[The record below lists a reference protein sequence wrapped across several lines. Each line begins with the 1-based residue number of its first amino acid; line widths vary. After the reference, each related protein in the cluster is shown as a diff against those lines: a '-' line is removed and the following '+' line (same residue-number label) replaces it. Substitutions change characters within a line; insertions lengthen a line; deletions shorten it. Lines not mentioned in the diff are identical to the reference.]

1 MKLSTKVLGAAGF
14 ALAMVGTAANAGSL
28 LTDWYFNP
36 LGTGL
41 HPVGGVDAQ
50 KISQYLNVDGDAFI
64 QIAPT
69 SPGSSTFSFNEHAVF
84 NVSQADSNAQLFP
97 VNYPHAFITATFQGT
112 GHGVFGSTFSFD
124 SGAINIYQNS
134 VSQYTSTTGI
144 YGADQGNLIAT
155 FQVDA
160 GGGGSVDGTG
170 NPLSNGEIKVF
181 AEAKAPN
188 GLKAGYFFRD
198 SSGTDLSTQDVLSF
212 AFTNAN
218 GLYDKTK
225 PNGGLPPN
233 LVGEL
238 ACQYSGYKGAGCTPT
253 ADPEKYSGS
262 YADVAGDHFFV
273 ANSGQFKL
281 AEVPEPTSI
290 ALFGIAI
297 FGAGLA
303 SRKRKA

>member
-41 HPVGGVDAQ
+41 HPAGGVDAQ
-50 KISQYLNVDGDAFI
+50 LISSYLNVDGDAFI
-64 QIAPT
+64 QISPT
-69 SPGSSTFSFNEHAVF
+69 SASTFIFNEHAVF
-84 NVSQADSNAQLFP
+84 NVSQADSNGLLFP
-97 VNYPHAFITATFQGT
+97 VNYQNAFITATFQGT
-112 GHGVFGSTFSFD
+112 GHGVFGGTFSFD

-134 VSQYTSTTGI
+134 VFQYGSTTGI
-144 YGADQGNLIAT
+144 YGANQGNLIAT

-170 NPLSNGEIKVF
+170 NPLSNGQITVF
-181 AEAKAPN
+181 AEAKTPG
-188 GLKAGYFFRD
+188 GLLPGYFFRD
-198 SSGTDLSTQDVLSF
+198 SSGTDLSKQDVLSF

-218 GLYDKTK
+218 GLFDPKS
-225 PNGGLPPN
+225 PNNGLPPH

-238 ACQYSGYKGAGCTPT
+238 ACQYSGYNGAGCTPT
-253 ADPEKYSGS
+253 ANPEVYSGV
-262 YADVAGDHFFV
+262 YADKPGDHFFV

-290 ALFGIAI
+290 ALFGIAL